1 VKFSDDVLFCPTRTT
16 DFDFDTCGSRF
27 PKYQN
32 LYYMAKKKISAS
44 SCSNSATFAG
54 CKYYSRISHLLIVVV
69 SKSQARKTM
78 FSSVKRVM
86 AFLMFCSEECLLYIQ
101 SSKRSSKF
109 SKPPL
114 TSLKGRDAIDQA
126 TCVLSA
132 CIVTLPFF
140 KMKITSTNVSA
151 SAKITQILHLA
162 VKDFRSRLAEQ
173 NVMCFSLRLSSLYP
187 YPKEESFDKYF
198 CLCQTIL

>member
-1 VKFSDDVLFCPTRTT
+1 MKFSDDVRFCLTRTT
-16 DFDFDTCGSRF
+16 TFNFDFCGSLF
-27 PKYQN
+27 PKYQI
-32 LYYMAKKKISAS
+32 LYHMAKKKISAS

-54 CKYYSRISHLLIVVV
+54 CKYYSRISHSLIVVV

-86 AFLMFCSEECLLYIQ
+86 AFLMFCFEECLLYIQ

-114 TSLKGRDAIDQA
+114 TSLKGRNAIDQA

-140 KMKITSTNVSA
+140 KMNVTSTNVSA

-162 VKDFRSRLAEQ
+162 VKDFRSKLAER

-187 YPKEESFDKYF
+187 YPKEEIVDKCF
-198 CLCQTIL
+198 CFC